1 MPNSRCY
8 EGTCLCLLGY
18 QSVNQSTA
26 CLLRHIGD
34 NCTIYEDCF
43 QAVDF
48 SRCDVITSTCAC
60 NSGRHTLHDD
70 NTHCVLLKIDDK
82 CNVDSDCIDAVA
94 DSYCDVISCQCKSG
108 YYVTRNGTMCTR
120 RRISDECYLE
130 TDCSDAVTNSYCH
143 KEPQETATTV
153 TTFSSEDFF
162 SNISTINF
170 TYDNR
175 TNQEMFSQSN
185 FSLNETSLND
195 TNNLTSSQLNYNQSE
210 WKMFTHL
217 VTDNAKRSIENVA
230 FEGSAESGANVNVNV
245 TLQNV
250 DVATN
255 VTPPKHSMVSDAQN
269 VSKRKNSTS
278 TSFVPKIIMETLHSE
293 SSSPATETTA
303 NPTEVFEPRDFVTP
317 HANDTL
323 TINNTT
329 IVGHLAT
336 SDPNEVDET
345 TGSGI
350 SDGSYTLTRN
360 STVSSN
366 IATNSKL
373 PANST
378 LSNETL
384 PPDEFLKETTETDS
398 VTMTTMNLDLL
409 GYCTCKSGYK
419 IGYNKSTCIKRII
432 GDTCSV
438 QSDCLDAINNSTCL
452 NITFWGNNLQIC
464 ACDIGLKEAVN
475 GSTCV
480 PRLIGEHCL
489 NSLDCTSVGNSTCG
503 SNSGSC
509 ECDVAFYPSEDN
521 TTCILRKVGDSC
533 ESDTQCSTAV
543 DNSFCSSQ
551 KSCYPDTSTNCSVS
565 EDCDETRR
573 AESCSNP
580 REVCTCVLG
589 YLPKQNGSTC
599 VKSESR
605 CPHSRVLFTVWY
617 LHF

>member
-43 QAVDF
+43 KQWISAV
-48 SRCDVITSTCAC
+48 VTS
-60 NSGRHTLHDD
+60 SLRHVPVTQDAIPFMDD
-70 NTHCVLLKIDDK
+70 NTHCVLRKIDDK

-195 TNNLTSSQLNYNQSE
+195 TNNLTSSHLNYNQSE

-230 FEGSAESGANVNVNV
+230 FEGSAESGANVNV

-255 VTPPKHSMVSDAQN
+255 VTPPKHSMVSDTQN
-269 VSKRKNSTS
+269 VSKRRNSTS

-293 SSSPATETTA
+293 SSSPAAETTA
-303 NPTEVFEPRDFVTP
+303 NPTEVSNQEISLPHTP
-317 HANDTL
+317 MTL
-323 TINNTT
+323 
-329 IVGHLAT
+329 
-336 SDPNEVDET
+336 
-345 TGSGI
+345 
-350 SDGSYTLTRN
+350 
-360 STVSSN
+360 
-366 IATNSKL
+366 
-373 PANST
+373 
-378 LSNETL
+378 
-384 PPDEFLKETTETDS
+384 
-398 VTMTTMNLDLL
+398 
-409 GYCTCKSGYK
+409 
-419 IGYNKSTCIKRII
+419 
-432 GDTCSV
+432 
-438 QSDCLDAINNSTCL
+438 
-452 NITFWGNNLQIC
+452 
-464 ACDIGLKEAVN
+464 
-475 GSTCV
+475 
-480 PRLIGEHCL
+480 
-489 NSLDCTSVGNSTCG
+489 
-503 SNSGSC
+503 
-509 ECDVAFYPSEDN
+509 
-521 TTCILRKVGDSC
+521 
-533 ESDTQCSTAV
+533 
-543 DNSFCSSQ
+543 
-551 KSCYPDTSTNCSVS
+551 
-565 EDCDETRR
+565 
-573 AESCSNP
+573 
-580 REVCTCVLG
+580 
-589 YLPKQNGSTC
+589 
-599 VKSESR
+599 
-605 CPHSRVLFTVWY
+605 
-617 LHF
+617 

>member
-18 QSVNQSTA
+18 QSVNQSTG

-34 NCTIYEDCF
+34 NCSIYEDCF

-70 NTHCVLLKIDDK
+70 NTHCVLRKIDDK
-82 CNVDSDCIDAVA
+82 CNVDSDCIEAVA

-143 KEPQETATTV
+143 KEPQEIATTV
-153 TTFSSEDFF
+153 TTFSSDDFI
-162 SNISTINF
+162 SNISTINS
-170 TYDNR
+170 THNNR

-195 TNNLTSSQLNYNQSE
+195 TNNLTSSHLDYNQSE
-210 WKMFTHL
+210 WEMFTRL
-217 VTDNAKRSIENVA
+217 VTDDTKRSMENFT
-230 FEGSAESGANVNVNV
+230 FEGHTESVANVSV

-250 DVATN
+250 DVVAN
-255 VTPPKHSMVSDAQN
+255 VTRLKRSMVDDTQN
-269 VSKRKNSTS
+269 GLKTRNSTS
-278 TSFVPKIIMETLHSE
+278 TGSVAEIIMETLHLE
-293 SSSPATETTA
+293 SSSPAAVIMA
-303 NPTEVFEPRDFVTP
+303 NPTEVYEPTDSVAL
-317 HANDTL
+317 HANNTL

-329 IVGHLAT
+329 I
-336 SDPNEVDET
+336 DPNEVYEA
-345 TGSGI
+345 TGAGI
-350 SDGSYTLTRN
+350 SYGNYTLTN
-360 STVSSN
+360 ATVSGN
-366 IATNSKL
+366 IETNSEL
-373 PANST
+373 TANIT
-378 LSNETL
+378 FSNETL
-384 PPDEFLKETTETDS
+384 PIDEFLNETTIADS
-398 VTMTTMNLDLL
+398 PVTMATMNLNLP

-419 IGYNKSTCIKRII
+419 IGYNKTTCIKRVI

-452 NITFWGNNLQIC
+452 NITFWGNNIQIC

-521 TTCILRKVGDSC
+521 TTCMLRKVGDSC
-533 ESDTQCSTAV
+533 ESDTQCLTAV
-543 DNSFCSSQ
+543 NNSFCSTCDS
-551 KSCYPDTSTNCSVS
+551 DNNCSMS

-573 AESCSNP
+573 AKSCSNP
-580 REVCTCVLG
+580 RKVCTCVLG
-589 YLPKQNGSTC
+589 YLPKQNGSAC

-605 CPHSRVLFTVWY
+605 CPHSRVLFEVWY
-617 LHF
+617 LHL